1 MEKTLTRNQII
12 AIEKLR
18 KTQNRGKGK
27 SDNRKSNNKTKSSAT
42 HSDKA
47 AQPQKIYFPV
57 TEPTFQGIS
66 RPAEAREKSA
76 RLIELLEKFNNRAAK
91 KVAKPIRKNK
101 IRPVFFFFP
110 LNKPKTQQ

>member
-27 SDNRKSNNKTKSSAT
+27 SDNRKSTKTKTSAT

-47 AQPQKIYFPV
+47 AEPQKIYFPV

-76 RLIELLEKFNNRAAK
+76 RLIELLEKFNNREAK
-91 KVAKPIRKNK
+91 KVARPIRKNK

-110 LNKPKTQQ
+110 LNKQKSQQ